1 MMKRTL
7 HQLQYVA
14 LGFLAILLSTSCSKK
29 LSPIQKDFKQ
39 YEINKNTVDDG
50 TIVAIYTP
58 YKKQMQAEMNRII
71 GFSEVALTKEKAPE
85 TLMGNFFTQALLVA
99 SAKVNNQADI
109 AFATKGGIRNE
120 IKAGDITIESVFEVM
135 PFENQLTVMELNG
148 EQIQQLA
155 NFIAATGGQPV
166 TGITLSIQ
174 DKKPVNIQ
182 VQGKDLD
189 LHKIYK
195 VATYDYLANG
205 GDNLDLFTH
214 ALKRTDY
221 PQKVRES
228 LMEYIASFTKKGQK
242 INMQL
247 DGRVKV
253 IK

>member
-1 MMKRTL
+1 
-7 HQLQYVA
+7 
-14 LGFLAILLSTSCSKK
+14 LL
-29 LSPIQKDFKQ
+29 
-39 YEINKNTVDDG
+39 
-50 TIVAIYTP
+50 
-58 YKKQMQAEMNRII
+58 
-71 GFSEVALTKEKAPE
+71 
-85 TLMGNFFTQALLVA
+85 
-99 SAKVNNQADI
+99 KVNNQADI

-195 VATYDYLANG
+195 VVTYDYLANG

>member
-1 MMKRTL
+1 MMKLTI

-29 LSPIQKDFKQ
+29 LSPAQKDFKQ
-39 YEINKNTVDDG
+39 YEVNKNTVEDSA
-50 TIVAIYTP
+50 IVAIYSP
-58 YKKQMQAEMNRII
+58 YKKQMQAEMNRVI
-71 GFSEVALTKEKAPE
+71 GYSEVALTKEKAPE
-85 TLMGNFFTQALLVA
+85 TLMGNFFTQALLEA
-99 SAKVNNQADI
+99 SEKVNNKADI

-148 EQIQQLA
+148 DQIQQLA
-155 NFIAATGGQPV
+155 TFIAATGGQPV
-166 TGITLSIQ
+166 TGLTLSIQ

-182 VQGKDLD
+182 IQGKDLD
-189 LHKIYK
+189 LQKIYK
-195 VATYDYLANG
+195 VVTYDYLANG

-228 LMEYIASFTKKGQK
+228 LMEYIANFTKKGQK

-247 DGRVKV
+247 DGRVKI